1 MGDIR
6 HGHWACRERI
16 SLGVGNKWLSK
27 MIVLLFFSFLFLLA
41 HSEREEQEYFKK
53 LKTLRILLGIIG
65 CTLFTF
71 IIAGKS
77 DLTYLVCWKC

>member
-27 MIVLLFFSFLFLLA
+27 MIVLLFFFFSFF
-41 HSEREEQEYFKK
+41 
-53 LKTLRILLGIIG
+53 IG
-65 CTLFTF
+65 SFGEGGTRVF
-71 IIAGKS
+71 
-77 DLTYLVCWKC
+77 